1 MTNYI
6 LENRAVIAGIKRAC
20 EKYGIRYSA
29 FSDEWIIRLTL
40 GDARQFVLGYNF
52 DCNGQ
57 ASAAIARDKA
67 ATHDLLKENGVAS
80 MRHELLSTP
89 DSPLPNKR
97 LVDEMIK
104 RHESI
109 VIKPVLGSRGEN
121 VARFWSA
128 DDAMRY
134 MESSNIPSWAIAPYE
149 AIVSETRLI
158 VLDGVVSIAYEKT
171 NPREI
176 EGLKMYNL
184 HLGADAKKLSISD
197 LDADMVAI
205 ARAAMDAIGLRLG
218 AVDIIKTAEGAM
230 SVIEINSG
238 FSLEHYA
245 KQSAEYREE
254 VELFYEN
261 LTCRLF
267 NF

>member
-1 MTNYI
+1 MTNFI

-20 EKYGIRYSA
+20 KKYGIRYDS
-29 FSDEWIIRLTL
+29 FSDEWILRLTL
-40 GDARQFVLGYNF
+40 DDQRQFVLGYNF

-57 ASAAIARDKA
+57 AAAAIARDKA
-67 ATHDLLKENGVAS
+67 ATYDLLKESGIAS
-80 MRHELLSTP
+80 MQHKLLSTL
-89 DSPLPNKR
+89 DSPVPDR
-97 LVDEMIK
+97 AVIDEMM
-104 RHESI
+104 HYYESI
-109 VIKPVLGSRGEN
+109 VVKPVLGSRGEN

-128 DDAMRY
+128 DDALRY
-134 MESSNIPSWAIAPYE
+134 IEGSNVASWAIAPYA

-158 VLDGVVSIAYEKT
+158 VLDDMVHVAYEKI

-176 EGLKMYNL
+176 DGLRMYNL
-184 HLGADAKKLSISD
+184 HLGADAKRLVISD
-197 LDADMVAI
+197 IDEGMVSI
-205 ARAAMDAIGLRLG
+205 AKAAMGAIGLRLG
-218 AVDIIKTAEGAM
+218 AVDIIKTADGSL

-245 KQSAEYREE
+245 RQSPEYREE

-261 LTCRLF
+261 LTRRLF